1 MAPTGQK
8 GRKGMHRI
16 RSLVILCLV
25 ALVMAVPSA
34 VPASE
39 SCSMM
44 SGTCRDV
51 CAPNEKTEAGDFE
64 DCGAKQECCVVFVE
78 TPVQCCVASLDAKN
92 FGPSNCGEPVNGACQ
107 KGSGSPVPCAKLRM
121 CATAK

>member
-1 MAPTGQK
+1 MLY
-8 GRKGMHRI
+8 I
-16 RSLVILCLV
+16 RSAMIVCLI
-25 ALVMAVPSA
+25 ALALAVPSA

-44 SGTCRDV
+44 GGTCRDI
-51 CAPNEKTEAGDFE
+51 CGQKEKAEAGDFE
-64 DCGAKQECCVVFVE
+64 DCGAKQECCVVHVE
-78 TPVQCCVASLDAKN
+78 APVRCCFLSQDSKD

-107 KGSGSPVPCAKLRM
+107 KGLGSPAPCAKLRM

>member
-1 MAPTGQK
+1 MQ
-8 GRKGMHRI
+8 HI
-16 RSLVILCLV
+16 RSLAILSLV

-34 VPASE
+34 VSASE

-44 SGTCRDV
+44 GGKCRDV
-51 CAPNEKTEAGDFE
+51 CGGNEKAEAGDFL
-64 DCGAKQECCVVFVE
+64 DCGAKQECCVVSVD

-92 FGPSNCGEPVNGACQ
+92 FGPSNCSEPVNGACQ

-121 CATAK
+121 CATEK

>member
-1 MAPTGQK
+1 MQ
-8 GRKGMHRI
+8 HI
-16 RSLVILCLV
+16 RSLIIVCLV
-25 ALVMAVPSA
+25 ALVPAIPSA

-44 SGTCRDV
+44 GGTCRDV
-51 CAPNEKTEAGDFE
+51 CGRNEKAEAGAFE
-64 DCGAKQECCVVFVE
+64 DCGAKQECCIAHVE
-78 TPVQCCVASLDAKN
+78 APVRCCVLSQDGKD

-121 CATAK
+121 CAAEK

>member
-1 MAPTGQK
+1 MQ
-8 GRKGMHRI
+8 HI
-16 RSLVILCLV
+16 RSLAILSLV

-44 SGTCRDV
+44 GGKCRDV
-51 CAPNEKTEAGDFE
+51 CGGNEKAEAGDFL
-64 DCGAKQECCVVFVE
+64 DCGAKQECCVVHVE
-78 TPVQCCVASLDAKN
+78 APVRCCFLSQHTGD
-92 FGPSNCGEPVNGACQ
+92 FGPSNCSEPVNGACQ

-121 CATAK
+121 CATEK